1 MADTTKATEGVQKV
15 SDDITKRAKILVT
28 EGHSTNQILKSAF
41 NDMQA
46 LGGDKLALMSLLA
59 TGNFTQRQSMIIEVV
74 AVKILAVLGTIQ
86 GNKT

>member
-1 MADTTKATEGVQKV
+1 MADTTNVTDGIQKV
-15 SDDITKRAKILVT
+15 SDDITKRAKTLVT

-46 LGGDKLALMSLLA
+46 LGADKLALMSLLA

-86 GNKT
+86 GNKN